1 MTKRERLNRKERVSG
16 NLYFDNPSNK
26 EGMTDEPSV
35 AGALQGFNSLI
46 KQAQEISNNVESL
59 ESINKRASYLYPGR
73 KYYGIYSGERMM
85 EEDKK
90 VLRKYI
96 RNIINEIFKA

>member
-1 MTKRERLNRKERVSG
+1 MTKRERLNRKERASG
-16 NLYFDNPSNK
+16 NLYFDNPPNK

-73 KYYGIYSGERMM
+73 KYYGMYSGEQMM